1 MDCGIG
7 NPMNYQTLE
16 LTTTGSVA
24 TVTLN
29 RPEVF
34 NAFNET
40 AIEELADCF
49 RVLGGRDELRVI
61 VLAARGKCFSA
72 GADLVWMR
80 RMAELSY
87 QANFDDAYRLATML
101 RTIHLCPK
109 PVIARV
115 QGDAFGGGVGLIS
128 ASDIAVA
135 VESVSFSLSEVKLG
149 LIPATIS
156 PYVIRAIGARA
167 ARRYF
172 VTAERFA
179 AVEAHRIGLVH
190 AVVTVDQLD
199 STIQS
204 VVAAISQ
211 NGPHA
216 VTETKQLIHDIDGR
230 FFSEEVLRD
239 TAERIAHI
247 RASDEAREGVR
258 AFLEKRSP
266 AWHKNGPG
274 SMRPDSRHTN

>member
-1 MDCGIG
+1 MS
-7 NPMNYQTLE
+7 YQTME
-16 LTTTGSVA
+16 LTTTGPVA

-34 NAFNET
+34 NAFNDV
-40 AIEELADCF
+40 AINEVGDCV
-49 RVLGGRDELRVI
+49 RVVGDRDDIRVI
-61 VLAARGKCFSA
+61 VLAARGKCFCA
-72 GADLVWMR
+72 GADLDWMR

-87 QANFDDAYRLATML
+87 QANLDDAYRLASML
-101 RTIHLCPK
+101 RTIYTCPK

-115 QGDAFGGGVGLIS
+115 QGDAFGGGIGVIS

-135 VESVSFSLSEVKLG
+135 IESASFSLSEVKLG

-156 PYVIRAIGARA
+156 PYVIRAIGVRA

-179 AVEAHRIGLVH
+179 AAEAHRIGLVH
-190 AVVTVDQLD
+190 VVVTADQLD
-199 STIQS
+199 ATVQS
-204 VVAAISQ
+204 IVAAISQ

-216 VTETKQLIHDIDGR
+216 VTETKRLIHDIDGR
-230 FFSEEVLRD
+230 LFSEEVLRD
-239 TAERIAHI
+239 TAERIARI
-247 RASDEAREGVR
+247 RASEEAREGVR

-274 SMRPDSRHTN
+274 STRPNSGRANQSS